1 MFKFIKYSFGIFS
14 GGFVLFSIYNYWSK
28 SKEKIS
34 EEELIKLVKK
44 IGNFGIHVLFKR
56 YDSNYKLKNQFKE
69 DDIIITNSKLIE
81 KEENEIDEQQFDSE
95 SAQMLLL
102 IECEKITKKNLTVQE
117 YYNYLNKYKNNN
129 EVIRRIQIIS
139 NTFESFEKR
148 LLPHF
153 NFGNIIPE
161 KYLEIICNI
170 FYINLKKTTR
180 KYYEELDKSI
190 ISLKY
195 SEKNEIYNKI
205 YSSFLKKTRE
215 EVAQFFKIENNIDL
229 DIKVALRIY
238 PFYFSIEHSF
248 RKKYEEIN
256 NNVNTLITYILNNP
270 DFVDELINENNTNY
284 IFTPIDSVID
294 FNKFID
300 KNKIQYCKKPEKE
313 NE

>member
-14 GGFVLFSIYNYWSK
+14 GGFVLFSIYNYWTK

-69 DDIIITNSKLIE
+69 DNIIITNSKLIE

-129 EVIRRIQIIS
+129 ELIRRIQIIS

-170 FYINLKKTTR
+170 FYINLKKTTK

-195 SEKNEIYNKI
+195 SEKNEMYNKI

-284 IFTPIDSVID
+284 IYTPIDSVID

>member
-129 EVIRRIQIIS
+129 ELIRRIKIIS

-195 SEKNEIYNKI
+195 SEKNEMYNKI

-284 IFTPIDSVID
+284 IYTPIDSVID

>member
-14 GGFVLFSIYNYWSK
+14 GGFVLFSIYNYWTK

-69 DDIIITNSKLIE
+69 DNIIITNSKLIE

-129 EVIRRIQIIS
+129 ELIRRIKIIS

-170 FYINLKKTTR
+170 FYINLKKTTK

-195 SEKNEIYNKI
+195 SEKNEMYNKI

-284 IFTPIDSVID
+284 IYTPIDSVID

>member
-14 GGFVLFSIYNYWSK
+14 GGFVLFSIYNYWTK

-129 EVIRRIQIIS
+129 ELIRRIQIIS

-170 FYINLKKTTR
+170 FYINLKKTTK

-284 IFTPIDSVID
+284 IYTPIDSVID
-294 FNKFID
+294 L
-300 KNKIQYCKKPEKE
+300 
-313 NE
+313 

>member
-117 YYNYLNKYKNNN
+117 YYSYLNKYKNNN
-129 EVIRRIQIIS
+129 ELIRRIKIIS

-153 NFGNIIPE
+153 NFGKIIPE

-170 FYINLKKTTR
+170 FYINLKKTTK

-195 SEKNEIYNKI
+195 SEKNEMYNKI

-238 PFYFSIEHSF
+238 PFYFSIEHSM
-248 RKKYEEIN
+248 RKEYEDIN
-256 NNVNTLITYILNNP
+256 NSANKLITYILNNP
-270 DFVDELINENNTNY
+270 DFVDDLINENNPNY
-284 IFTPIDSVID
+284 IITPVDTIID
-294 FNKFID
+294 FNKFMD
-300 KNKIQYCKKPEKE
+300 KNKLHYCKKPEIEKE
-313 NE
+313 

>member
-129 EVIRRIQIIS
+129 ELIRRIQIIS

>member
-129 EVIRRIQIIS
+129 ELIRRIQIIS

-195 SEKNEIYNKI
+195 SEKNEMYNKI

>member
-1 MFKFIKYSFGIFS
+1 M
-14 GGFVLFSIYNYWSK
+14 
-28 SKEKIS
+28 
-34 EEELIKLVKK
+34 
-44 IGNFGIHVLFKR
+44 
-56 YDSNYKLKNQFKE
+56 
-69 DDIIITNSKLIE
+69 
-81 KEENEIDEQQFDSE
+81 
-95 SAQMLLL
+95 
-102 IECEKITKKNLTVQE
+102 
-117 YYNYLNKYKNNN
+117 
-129 EVIRRIQIIS
+129 
-139 NTFESFEKR
+139 
-148 LLPHF
+148 
-153 NFGNIIPE
+153 
-161 KYLEIICNI
+161 
-170 FYINLKKTTR
+170 
-180 KYYEELDKSI
+180 
-190 ISLKY
+190 
-195 SEKNEIYNKI
+195 YNKI

>member
-69 DDIIITNSKLIE
+69 DNIIITNSKLIE

-129 EVIRRIQIIS
+129 ELIRRIQIIS

-170 FYINLKKTTR
+170 FYINLKKTTK

-195 SEKNEIYNKI
+195 SEKNEMYNKI

>member
-129 EVIRRIQIIS
+129 ELIRRIQIIS

-195 SEKNEIYNKI
+195 SEKNEKYNKI

>member
-69 DDIIITNSKLIE
+69 DNIIITNSKLIE

-129 EVIRRIQIIS
+129 ELIRRIQIIS

-170 FYINLKKTTR
+170 FYINLKKTTK

-195 SEKNEIYNKI
+195 SEKNEMYNKI

-238 PFYFSIEHSF
+238 PFYFSIEHSM
-248 RKKYEEIN
+248 RKEYDDIN
-256 NNVNTLITYILNNP
+256 NSVNKLITYILNNP
-270 DFVDELINENNTNY
+270 DFVDDLINENNPNY
-284 IFTPIDSVID
+284 IITPVDSIID
-294 FNKFID
+294 FKKFMD
-300 KNKIQYCKKPEKE
+300 KNKLHYCNKPEIEKE
-313 NE
+313 

>member
-129 EVIRRIQIIS
+129 ELIRRIQIIS

-195 SEKNEIYNKI
+195 SEKNEMYNKI

-270 DFVDELINENNTNY
+270 DFVVELINENNTNY
-284 IFTPIDSVID
+284 INTPIDSVID

>member
-14 GGFVLFSIYNYWSK
+14 GGFVLFSIYNYWTK

-69 DDIIITNSKLIE
+69 DNIIITNSKLIE

-129 EVIRRIQIIS
+129 ELIRRIQIIS

-170 FYINLKKTTR
+170 FYINLKKTTK

-195 SEKNEIYNKI
+195 SEKNEMYNKI

-284 IFTPIDSVID
+284 IYTPIDSVID

-300 KNKIQYCKKPEKE
+300 KNKIQYCKKTEKE

>member
-1 MFKFIKYSFGIFS
+1 MFKFIKYSFGIFA

-129 EVIRRIQIIS
+129 ELIRRIQIIS

-170 FYINLKKTTR
+170 FYINLKKTTK

-195 SEKNEIYNKI
+195 SEKNI
-205 YSSFLKKTRE
+205 
-215 EVAQFFKIENNIDL
+215 
-229 DIKVALRIY
+229 
-238 PFYFSIEHSF
+238 
-248 RKKYEEIN
+248 
-256 NNVNTLITYILNNP
+256 
-270 DFVDELINENNTNY
+270 
-284 IFTPIDSVID
+284 
-294 FNKFID
+294 
-300 KNKIQYCKKPEKE
+300 
-313 NE
+313 

>member
-129 EVIRRIQIIS
+129 ELIRRIKIIS

-170 FYINLKKTTR
+170 FYINLKKTTK

-270 DFVDELINENNTNY
+270 DFVVELINENNTNY
-284 IFTPIDSVID
+284 INTPIDSVID

>member
-69 DDIIITNSKLIE
+69 DNIIITNSKLIE

-129 EVIRRIQIIS
+129 ELIRRIQIIS

-195 SEKNEIYNKI
+195 SEKNEMYNKI